1 MAIELEQLTVPALLR
16 RSCQTYRDLPA
27 IAFAGEPPLTYEEVG
42 HQVGSLA
49 ASLSSCGIQKGDRVA
64 IAGENSPEWV
74 LAYLAIASI
83 GSVVV
88 PILPGFPDSD
98 IRHIIRDSE
107 SVALFVSE
115 RQRPKIDEQAM
126 PRVHTVFS
134 LEDLS
139 ADHRKPSG
147 TGLFEKAKHLFRS
160 GQGVP
165 AGASESSDTGPA
177 SDDLAV
183 IIYTS
188 GTTGHSKGVMLTH
201 ANIISDAVN
210 SIERFP
216 IDKSDRFLSILP
228 LAHTF
233 EATGS
238 MLCPIAVGASI
249 FYMRGLPAPSKLL
262 HAMQTVKPT
271 GVLMVPLVI
280 DSLYRTSILRQ
291 IKAKRLNRLYKISL
305 VRKVLH
311 RWAGRKMVRAL
322 GGHLRFFLI
331 GGAALNEDLERFLR
345 EAGIGYSTGYGMTEA
360 SPCLTISPLGRVKP
374 GSVGK
379 PLRDVEIRILHPDP
393 VTGIGEIVARGPNV
407 MKGYYKNEEM
417 TRAAF
422 LEGGWLRTGDL
433 GYVDGDG
440 YLFIKGR
447 SKNVIVDATGEN
459 IYPEIIEQQLLQ
471 SPYVQQAIVYQHE
484 GKLVARI
491 HPDYDLLDQE
501 AGRHSRDAAGARA
514 YKQKIL
520 EQVRIDTNR
529 KLPTF
534 SAIQEVVEN
543 PEPFALTP
551 TNKIKRY
558 LYTGS
563 DPTN

>member
-1 MAIELEQLTVPALLR
+1 MATELEQLTVPALLR
-16 RSCQTYRDLPA
+16 RSCRMYRDLPA
-27 IAFAGEPPLTYEEVG
+27 IAFAGEPPLTYEQVG
-42 HQVGSLA
+42 QRVGSLA
-49 ASLSSCGIQKGDRVA
+49 ASLGSCGIRKGDKVA
-64 IAGENSPEWV
+64 IAGENSPQWV
-74 LAYLAIASI
+74 LAYLAVTSI
-83 GSVVV
+83 GSVAV

-98 IRHIIRDSE
+98 VRHIIRDSE

-115 RQRPKIDEQAM
+115 RQRPKADEQAM

-139 ADHRKPSG
+139 ADHRKRSG
-147 TGLFEKAKHLFRS
+147 TGLIEKAKHLFHK
-160 GQGVP
+160 GQR
-165 AGASESSDTGPA
+165 GPA
-177 SDDLAV
+177 AVSEGSNKGPAPEDLAV

-201 ANIISDAVN
+201 GNIVSDAVN

-216 IDKSDRFLSILP
+216 IESSDRFLSILP

-249 FYMRGLPAPSKLL
+249 FYMRGLPAPSRLL
-262 HAMQTVKPT
+262 QAMQTVKPT

-291 IKAKRLNRLYKISL
+291 IKAKRLDRLYQISPMRKIL
-305 VRKVLH
+305 N
-311 RWAGRKMVRAL
+311 RWAGKKMARAL
-322 GGHLRFFLI
+322 GGRLRFFLI
-331 GGAALNEDLERFLR
+331 GGAALNEDVEMFLR
-345 EAGIGYSTGYGMTEA
+345 EAGVGYSTGYGMTEA
-360 SPCLTISPLGRVKP
+360 SPILTISPFGRVKP

-379 PLRDVEIRILHPDP
+379 PIRDVEISILHPDP
-393 VTGIGEIVARGPNV
+393 VTGIGEIITRGPNV
-407 MKGYYKNEEM
+407 MKGYYRNEEM
-417 TRAAF
+417 TREAF
-422 LEGGWLRTGDL
+422 LEDGWLRTGDL
-433 GYVDGDG
+433 GYIDGDG

-484 GKLVARI
+484 GKLIARI
-491 HPDYDLLDQE
+491 YPDHDLLDQE
-501 AGRHSRDAAGARA
+501 IERHCRGGAGAGA
-514 YKQKIL
+514 YRQKVL

-529 KLPTF
+529 KLPAF
-534 SAIQEVVEN
+534 SAIQEVMEN
-543 PEPFALTP
+543 PESFALTP
-551 TNKIKRY
+551 TKKIKRY
-558 LYTGS
+558 LYT
-563 DPTN
+563 N